1 MMVLFHNTLPQ
12 ILENIENTTS
22 CAIHNSTFSDSM
34 GGDVL
39 SIDHI
44 LGALFDTDEVKDDVL
59 MFEVRIT
66 TPEMDTVLS
75 IFSYRVYT
83 GTLPAPDS

>member
-1 MMVLFHNTLPQ
+1 MVLFHHTLPQ

-34 GGDVL
+34 GGDTV
-39 SIDHI
+39 SMDDI
-44 LGALFDTDEVKDDVL
+44 LGALFETDEVKDGVL

-66 TPEMDTVLS
+66 TPDMGTLLS
-75 IFSYRVYT
+75 FLSYRIHT
-83 GTLPAPDS
+83 GTLSAPDS